1 MRIVSIAID
10 GFGQF
15 RGSRVEPAAGLTVIK
30 GPNEAG
36 KTTLLTFV
44 RAMLFRFETD
54 RYPALAGGRRGGW
67 LDVEM
72 KDGRRYRIERYSE
85 RGGSGTLRI
94 LDEQGTDVGGAMLP
108 TLLQGVEERVYRN
121 IFAFGLEE
129 LTQFERL
136 TDPQVAARIYGAG
149 LGTGS
154 VSVLEVEN
162 ALRAE
167 REQLFK
173 PGGQNPTINTL
184 LREIEHIDEELRE
197 RDLPAQYGEA
207 GVRLAEVER
216 LLAEVGA
223 GYAEVSSERRR
234 QARIVEGW
242 SDWLALLEARAGRDE
257 LGEVRTFPP
266 DTLER
271 LGRLE
276 AAILSH
282 DEAVTTAEQAL
293 VRAQAAVDAARLDEA
308 ALSRRDELGALREAW
323 PVELARYEER
333 ARTER
338 ELAEARVQVEA
349 AIAQLGPGWSVE
361 RVEAFDHSVAVQA
374 DISSRFRTLL
384 ERADQGLTTA
394 KLDMEVAERYLEDLA
409 LREQAGVARLR
420 ELEEELGAR
429 PPSATRE
436 RGLRDIED
444 LSRRLEDQRS
454 VSAGAPEQDLSEK
467 RAGLEV
473 RLEQARELSTALGT
487 RERLRGMLVHM
498 GGTADMGGSAD
509 MGGAV
514 APDAP
519 PSALYQRLVRFT
531 GPTLLAVAGIVLAAA
546 LYAVE
551 TAAGVIIGVVV
562 AALAGAALWTWRLRA
577 PSSVEL
583 MRDDLVS
590 GLRAATEAVTRTA
603 TALGLPEL
611 PGAPADTASALAA
624 ELLDGLDQER
634 RELERLEDASERAQ
648 AAAQEVERLEGLV
661 AATALLLGLPSAP
674 GAQELEAWNAQVA
687 TDRELESRRATLL
700 EQQEELRRDIESRT
714 RRRDELANVLQLR
727 NEEAVAAQ
735 AQWVDWLRAHGLDPG
750 LDRETAA
757 RVVDAI
763 GAAKAPISAM
773 RIPERRRDDLA
784 QAHGEFVAR
793 VRGLAD
799 LLPEGQLRDDEIDQA
814 ALAGAVTLLERR
826 LATALD
832 GERLRTDLERAREA
846 RAGALEEAR
855 EARTEAVA
863 ALERFVADMGVAD
876 GPTLRERI
884 ECAAQA
890 ARLEERV
897 AGALR
902 TLSALSGPGEALMSF
917 EADLAAVSDV
927 ASARARLEELAEE
940 LETLETRRDELNQEA
955 GALRNRRAVMERD
968 AAATELR
975 QRRAD
980 IQAQL
985 EAAAERWSVLALA
998 HDLLTRSRAVYEEAH
1013 RPAVVQAAERY
1024 FSQWTDGRYRRIVAP
1039 LGQTVEGVELA
1050 DGARVPLTGLSRG
1063 TAEQLYLALRF
1074 GLVEH
1079 FVATS
1084 GEPLPIVMDDILVN
1098 FDAGRAER
1106 AARSIEELS
1115 RTCQVIYFT
1124 CHPTTPLNP
1133 DAETVLDRP
1142 GLVVGAQE

>member
-15 RGSRVEPAAGLTVIK
+15 RGSRVEPAPGLTVIQ

-36 KTTLLTFV
+36 KTTLLAFV

-72 KDGRRYRIERYSE
+72 KEGRRYRIERYSE
-85 RGGSGTLRI
+85 RGGGGALRI
-94 LDEQGTDVGGAMLP
+94 LDEHDTDVGGAMLP

-162 ALRAE
+162 SLRAE

-184 LREIEHIDEELRE
+184 LREIEHLDDELRE

-207 GVRLAEVER
+207 GARLVEVER

-223 GYAEVSSERRR
+223 GHAEVSNERRR

-242 SDWLALLEARAGRDE
+242 STWLALLEARAGRDE
-257 LGEVRTFPP
+257 LGEIGTFPP

-276 AAILSH
+276 ASILSH
-282 DEAVTTAEQAL
+282 TEAVTAAEQAL
-293 VRAQAAVDAARLDEA
+293 ARAQAAVDAVQLDEA
-308 ALSRRDELGALREAW
+308 ALSRRDELVALREAW
-323 PVELARYEER
+323 PVELARLEER
-333 ARTER
+333 SRTER

-361 RVEAFDHSVAVQA
+361 RVEPFDHSVAVHA

-384 ERADQGLTTA
+384 ERAEGGLNAA
-394 KLDMEVAERYLEDLA
+394 KLDIEAADRYLEGLV
-409 LREQAGVARLR
+409 RKEESGVARLR

-444 LSRRLEDQRS
+444 LSRRLEEQRS
-454 VSAGAPEQDLSEK
+454 LVAGAPEHDPSEQ
-467 RAGLEV
+467 RAGLEA
-473 RLEQARELSTALGT
+473 RLGQARELSAALGT
-487 RERLRGMLVHM
+487 RERLQAMLVRV
-498 GGTADMGGSAD
+498 GGTADTD
-509 MGGAV
+509 GAG
-514 APDAP
+514 ATDAP
-519 PSALYQRLVRFT
+519 SPSLYQRLARFA
-531 GPTLLAVAGIVLAAA
+531 GPMALAVAGIVLGAA
-546 LYAVE
+546 LYAGD
-551 TAAGVIIGVVV
+551 TAEEVTIGVVV
-562 AALAGAALWTWRLRA
+562 AALAVAALWALRLRV

-590 GLRAATEAVTRTA
+590 GLRAATDVVARTA

-611 PGAPADTASALAA
+611 PRAPADTASALAA
-624 ELLDGLDQER
+624 ELLGRLDEER
-634 RELERLEDASERAQ
+634 RELERLEDARERAE
-648 AAAQEVERLEGLV
+648 AAAREVDRLEGL
-661 AATALLLGLPSAP
+661 ASATALLLGLPSAP
-674 GAQELEAWNAQVA
+674 GAQELEACAAQVA
-687 TDRELESRRATLL
+687 SDRELESRRAALL
-700 EQQEELRRDIESRT
+700 EQQEESHRDIESGT
-714 RRRDELANVLQLR
+714 RRREELASALR
-727 NEEAVAAQ
+727 LRTEEALAAQ
-735 AQWVDWLRAHGLDPG
+735 AEWAEWLRAHGLEPG

-763 GAAKAPISAM
+763 GAARAPISAM
-773 RIPERRRDDLA
+773 RTLERRRDDLA

-799 LLPEGQLRDDEIDQA
+799 LLPEGQLQDDEIDQA

-832 GERLRTDLERAREA
+832 GGRLRADLERAREA
-846 RAGALEEAR
+846 RAGAFEEAR
-855 EARTEAVA
+855 EAHTEAVA
-863 ALERFVADMGVAD
+863 ALERFVAEMGAAD
-876 GPTLRERI
+876 GPALRERI

-890 ARLEERV
+890 ARLEERM
-897 AGALR
+897 AGALH

-917 EADLAAVSDV
+917 EADLGAVSDV
-927 ASARARLEELAEE
+927 AVARARLDELAEE

-955 GALRNRRAVMERD
+955 GALRSRRAVMERD
-968 AAATELR
+968 AAATEQR

-980 IQAQL
+980 VQARL
-985 EAAAERWSVLALA
+985 EAAAERWAVLALA
-998 HDLLTRSRAVYEEAH
+998 HDVLTRSRAVYEEAH

-1024 FSQWTDGRYRRIVAP
+1024 FAQWTDGRYRRIVAP
-1039 LGQTVEGVELA
+1039 LGQTVEGVEME
-1050 DGARVPLTGLSRG
+1050 GGSRVPLTGLSRG

-1133 DAETVLDRP
+1133 DTETVLGPP
-1142 GLVVGAQE
+1142 GPAAEAGAGE